1 MKIQNLTYLRRS
13 ALAEIRIPDLGDFD
27 EVEVVELHVAEGDR
41 IEEGDPIL
49 TLETEKAAM
58 DVPSPFAGVV
68 EKISVGPG
76 DSVSQGDLISIVSTE
91 SLPDQKNEPKT
102 EEKEAKQAIEE
113 SDDVSVSE
121 SVKSKHD
128 YDLIVVGAGPGGYAA
143 AFRASD
149 LGLKVGLVDRNS
161 DLGGVCLNVGCI
173 PSKAFLHAA
182 KILDDSK
189 EAEVSGIVFKEPEI
203 DLSKMKE
210 WKNNII
216 GGLTGG
222 LSGLAQQRGVDVV
235 HGTAKFSSKNEI
247 EVNHESDSQR
257 ISSDQFIIA
266 VGSEPAELSF
276 LPDDPRIIDST
287 GALEPDQI
295 PKNILIIGGGIIGL
309 EMATIYSALGSEV
322 TIVELT
328 KQLMPGT
335 DPDLVRPLEKILNKK
350 CKKIMKSS
358 QVTSASASD
367 EGISVSFKK
376 DGEEFSEMFQNVLV
390 AVGRKSNGSLL
401 GLNEIGVNVD
411 ERGIINVDKQ
421 FRTTVESIFAIG
433 DVIGDPML
441 AHKASHEGKIAAEV
455 AAGHKST
462 NDIRCIPSVA
472 YTDPEVAWVGFSEE
486 ECKAKGIDYGKG
498 IFPWSASGRSL
509 TIGRSE
515 GMTKLIFNNSTKKI
529 VGGGIVGPNAGDLIS
544 EIALAIEMDC
554 DVSDIALTVHP
565 HPTLSETV
573 GMAAEVF
580 EGTVTDLYVKPR
592 N

>member
-41 IEEGDPIL
+41 IEEGDPVL

-76 DSVSQGDLISIVSTE
+76 DSVSQGDLISIVSSE
-91 SLPDQKNEPKT
+91 SKPNEEDESNT
-102 EEKEAKQAIEE
+102 EEKETEQPIQE
-113 SDDVSVSE
+113 SEDTSE
-121 SVKSKHD
+121 SSKFKHD

-149 LGLKVGLVDRNS
+149 LGLKVGLVERNS

-203 DLSKMKE
+203 NLSKMKE

-222 LSGLAQQRGVDVV
+222 LSGLAKQRGVDVI

-247 EVNHESDSQR
+247 EVNHESDSRR
-257 ISSDQFIIA
+257 ISSNQFIIA

-295 PKNILIIGGGIIGL
+295 PNDILIIGGGIIGL

-335 DPDLVRPLEKILNKK
+335 DPDLVRPLERILNKK

-358 QVTSASASD
+358 QVISASASD
-367 EGISVSFKK
+367 EGISVSFKN
-376 DGEEFSEMFQNVLV
+376 DDEEFSEIFQNILV

-421 FRTTVESIFAIG
+421 FRTNVESIFAIG

-486 ECKAKGIDYGKG
+486 ECKAKGLDYGKG

-509 TIGRSE
+509 TIGRNE

>member
-41 IEEGDPIL
+41 IEEGDPVL

-76 DSVSQGDLISIVSTE
+76 DSVSQGDLISIVSSE
-91 SLPDQKNEPKT
+91 SKPNEEDQSNT
-102 EEKEAKQAIEE
+102 EEKETEQAIQKNE
-113 SDDVSVSE
+113 DPSE
-121 SVKSKHD
+121 SSQSEND
-128 YDLIVVGAGPGGYAA
+128 YDLIVLGAGPGGYAA

-149 LGLKVGLVDRNS
+149 LGLKVGLVERNS

-203 DLSKMKE
+203 NLSKMKE

-222 LSGLAQQRGVDVV
+222 LSGLAKQRGVDVI

-247 EVNHESDSQR
+247 EVNHESDSRR
-257 ISSDQFIIA
+257 ISSNQFIIA

-295 PKNILIIGGGIIGL
+295 PNDILIIGGGIIGL

-335 DPDLVRPLEKILNKK
+335 DPDLVRPLERILNKK

-358 QVTSASASD
+358 QVISASASD

-376 DGEEFSEMFQNVLV
+376 DDEEFSEIFQNILV

-421 FRTTVESIFAIG
+421 FRTNVESIFAIG

-486 ECKAKGIDYGKG
+486 ECKAKGLDYGKG

-509 TIGRSE
+509 TIGRNE

>member
-41 IEEGDPIL
+41 IEEGDPVL

-76 DSVSQGDLISIVSTE
+76 DSVSQGDLISIVSSE
-91 SLPDQKNEPKT
+91 SKPNEEDESNT
-102 EEKEAKQAIEE
+102 EEKETEQPIQE
-113 SDDVSVSE
+113 SEDTSE
-121 SVKSKHD
+121 SSKFKHD

-149 LGLKVGLVDRNS
+149 LGLKVGLVERNS

-203 DLSKMKE
+203 NLSKMKE

-222 LSGLAQQRGVDVV
+222 LSGLAKQRGVDVI

-247 EVNHESDSQR
+247 EVNHESDSRR
-257 ISSDQFIIA
+257 ISSNQFIIA

-295 PKNILIIGGGIIGL
+295 PNDILIIGGGIIGL

-335 DPDLVRPLEKILNKK
+335 DPDLVRPLERILNKK

-358 QVTSASASD
+358 QVISASASD

-376 DGEEFSEMFQNVLV
+376 DDEEFSEIFQNVLV

-421 FRTTVESIFAIG
+421 FRTNVESIFAIG

-486 ECKAKGIDYGKG
+486 ECKAKGLDYGKG

-509 TIGRSE
+509 TIGRNE

>member
-1 MKIQNLTYLRRS
+1 MT
-13 ALAEIRIPDLGDFD
+13 EIRIPDLGDFD

-91 SLPDQKNEPKT
+91 SLPDQKNEPKA

>member
-41 IEEGDPIL
+41 IEEGDPVL

-76 DSVSQGDLISIVSTE
+76 DSVSQGDLISIVSSE
-91 SLPDQKNEPKT
+91 SKPNEEDESNT
-102 EEKEAKQAIEE
+102 EEKETEQAIQE
-113 SDDVSVSE
+113 SEDPSE
-121 SVKSKHD
+121 SSKFKHD

-149 LGLKVGLVDRNS
+149 LGLKVGLVERNS

-203 DLSKMKE
+203 NLSKMKE

-222 LSGLAQQRGVDVV
+222 LSGLAKQRGVDVI

-247 EVNHESDSQR
+247 EVNHESDSRR
-257 ISSDQFIIA
+257 ISSNQFIIA

-295 PKNILIIGGGIIGL
+295 PNDILIIGGGIIGL

-335 DPDLVRPLEKILNKK
+335 DPDLVRPLERILNKK

-358 QVTSASASD
+358 QVISASASD

-376 DGEEFSEMFQNVLV
+376 DDEEFSEIFQNVLV

-401 GLNEIGVNVD
+401 GLDEIGVNVD

-421 FRTTVESIFAIG
+421 FRTNVESIFAIG

-486 ECKAKGIDYGKG
+486 ECKAKGLDYGKG

-509 TIGRSE
+509 TIGRNE

>member
-1 MKIQNLTYLRRS
+1 MT
-13 ALAEIRIPDLGDFD
+13 EIRIPDLGDFD

-113 SDDVSVSE
+113 GGDVSVSE

-189 EAEVSGIVFKEPEI
+189 EAEVSGILFKEPEI

-266 VGSEPAELSF
+266 VGSEPAKLSF

-486 ECKAKGIDYGKG
+486 ECKAKGLDYGKG

-509 TIGRSE
+509 TIGRNE

>member
-1 MKIQNLTYLRRS
+1 MRIQNLTYLRRS

-41 IEEGDPIL
+41 IEEGDPVL

-76 DSVSQGDLISIVSTE
+76 DSVSQGDLISIVSSE
-91 SLPDQKNEPKT
+91 SKPNEEDESKT
-102 EEKEAKQAIEE
+102 EEKETEQAIQE
-113 SDDVSVSE
+113 SEDPSE
-121 SVKSKHD
+121 SSQSEHD

-149 LGLKVGLVDRNS
+149 LGLKVGLVERNS

-203 DLSKMKE
+203 NLSKMKE

-222 LSGLAQQRGVDVV
+222 LSGLAKQRGVDVI

-247 EVNHESDSQR
+247 EVNHESDSRR
-257 ISSDQFIIA
+257 ISSNQFIIA

-295 PKNILIIGGGIIGL
+295 PNDILIIGGGIIGL

-335 DPDLVRPLEKILNKK
+335 DPDLVRPLERILNKK

-358 QVTSASASD
+358 QVISASASD

-376 DGEEFSEMFQNVLV
+376 DDEEFSEIFQNILV

-421 FRTTVESIFAIG
+421 FRTNVESIFAIG

-486 ECKAKGIDYGKG
+486 ECKAKGLDYGKG

-509 TIGRSE
+509 TIGRNE

>member
-1 MKIQNLTYLRRS
+1 MT
-13 ALAEIRIPDLGDFD
+13 EIRIPDLGDFD

-91 SLPDQKNEPKT
+91 SLPDQKNEPKA

-113 SDDVSVSE
+113 SGDVSVSE

-189 EAEVSGIVFKEPEI
+189 EAEVSGILFKEPEI

-266 VGSEPAELSF
+266 VGSEPAKLSF

-486 ECKAKGIDYGKG
+486 ECKAKGLDYGKG

-509 TIGRSE
+509 TIGRNE

>member
-1 MKIQNLTYLRRS
+1 M
-13 ALAEIRIPDLGDFD
+13 AEIRIPDLGDFD

-41 IEEGDPIL
+41 IEEGDPVL

-76 DSVSQGDLISIVSTE
+76 DSVSQGDLISIVS
-91 SLPDQKNEPKT
+91 
-102 EEKEAKQAIEE
+102 
-113 SDDVSVSE
+113 SE
-121 SVKSKHD
+121 SKSNEEDESNTEKKETEQTIQETEDPSESSQSEHD

-149 LGLKVGLVDRNS
+149 LGLKVGLVERNS

-222 LSGLAQQRGVDVV
+222 LSGLAKQRGVDVI

-247 EVNHESDSQR
+247 EVNHESDSRR
-257 ISSDQFIIA
+257 ISSNQFIIA

-295 PKNILIIGGGIIGL
+295 PNDILIIGGGIIGL

-335 DPDLVRPLEKILNKK
+335 DPDLVRPLERILNKK
-350 CKKIMKSS
+350 CKKIMKST
-358 QVTSASASD
+358 QVNSASASD

-376 DGEEFSEMFQNVLV
+376 DDEEFSEIFQNVLV

-421 FRTTVESIFAIG
+421 FRTNVESIFAIG

-486 ECKAKGIDYGKG
+486 ECKAKGLDYGKG

-509 TIGRSE
+509 TIGRNE

>member
-1 MKIQNLTYLRRS
+1 MRIQNLTYLRKS

-41 IEEGDPIL
+41 IEEGDPVL

-76 DSVSQGDLISIVSTE
+76 DSVSQGDVISIVSSESKPNEEDESNTE
-91 SLPDQKNEPKT
+91 KKET
-102 EEKEAKQAIEE
+102 EQAIQETE
-113 SDDVSVSE
+113 DPSE
-121 SVKSKHD
+121 SSRSEHD

-149 LGLKVGLVDRNS
+149 LGLKVGLVERNS

-203 DLSKMKE
+203 NLSKMKE

-222 LSGLAQQRGVDVV
+222 LSGLAKQRGVDVI

-335 DPDLVRPLEKILNKK
+335 DPDLVRPLERILNKK

-358 QVTSASASD
+358 QVISASSSD
-367 EGISVSFKK
+367 EGITVSFKQ
-376 DGEEFSEMFQNVLV
+376 DDEEFSEIFQNVLV

-401 GLNEIGVNVD
+401 GLDEIGVNVD
-411 ERGIINVDKQ
+411 ERGIIDVDKQ
-421 FRTTVESIFAIG
+421 FRTTVDSIFAIG

-486 ECKAKGIDYGKG
+486 ECKAKGLDYGKG

-509 TIGRSE
+509 TIGRNE

-544 EIALAIEMDC
+544 EISLAIEMDC
-554 DVSDIALTVHP
+554 DVNDIALTVHP

-580 EGTVTDLYVKPR
+580 EGTVTDLYVKPG

>member
-1 MKIQNLTYLRRS
+1 M
-13 ALAEIRIPDLGDFD
+13 AEIRIPDLGDFD

-41 IEEGDPIL
+41 IEEGDPVL

-76 DSVSQGDLISIVSTE
+76 DSVSQGDLISIVSSE
-91 SLPDQKNEPKT
+91 SKPNEEDQSNT
-102 EEKEAKQAIEE
+102 EEKETEQAIQE
-113 SDDVSVSE
+113 SEDPSE
-121 SVKSKHD
+121 SSQSEND
-128 YDLIVVGAGPGGYAA
+128 YDLIVLGAGPGGYAA

-149 LGLKVGLVDRNS
+149 LGLKVGLVERNS

-203 DLSKMKE
+203 NLSKMKE

-222 LSGLAQQRGVDVV
+222 LSGLAKQRGVDVI

-247 EVNHESDSQR
+247 EVNHESDSLR
-257 ISSDQFIIA
+257 ITSNQFIIA

-295 PKNILIIGGGIIGL
+295 PNDILIIGGGIIGL

-335 DPDLVRPLEKILNKK
+335 DPDLVRPLERILNKK

-358 QVTSASASD
+358 QVISASASD

-376 DGEEFSEMFQNVLV
+376 DDEEFSEIFQNVLV

-401 GLNEIGVNVD
+401 GLDEIGVNVD

-421 FRTTVESIFAIG
+421 FRTNVESIFAIG

-486 ECKAKGIDYGKG
+486 ECKAKGLDYGKG

-509 TIGRSE
+509 TIGRNE

>member
-1 MKIQNLTYLRRS
+1 M
-13 ALAEIRIPDLGDFD
+13 AEIRIPDLGDFD

-41 IEEGDPIL
+41 IEEGDPVL

-76 DSVSQGDLISIVSTE
+76 DSVSQGDLISIVSSE
-91 SLPDQKNEPKT
+91 SKPNEEDESKT
-102 EEKEAKQAIEE
+102 EEKETEQAIQE
-113 SDDVSVSE
+113 SEDPSE
-121 SVKSKHD
+121 SSQSEHD

-149 LGLKVGLVDRNS
+149 LGLNVCFVERNY

-203 DLSKMKE
+203 NLSKMKE

-222 LSGLAQQRGVDVV
+222 LSGLAKQRGVDVI

-247 EVNHESDSQR
+247 EVNHESDSR
-257 ISSDQFIIA
+257 SISSDQFIIA

-295 PKNILIIGGGIIGL
+295 PNDILIIGGGIIGL

-335 DPDLVRPLEKILNKK
+335 DPDLVRPLERILNKK

-358 QVTSASASD
+358 QVISASASD

-376 DGEEFSEMFQNVLV
+376 DDEEFSEIFQNVLV

-401 GLNEIGVNVD
+401 GLDEIGVNVD
-411 ERGIINVDKQ
+411 ERGIIDVDKQ

-486 ECKAKGIDYGKG
+486 ECKAKGLDYGKG

-509 TIGRSE
+509 TIGRNE

>member
-1 MKIQNLTYLRRS
+1 M
-13 ALAEIRIPDLGDFD
+13 AEIRIPDLGDFD

-58 DVPSPFAGVV
+58 DVPSPFAGII

-76 DSVSQGDLISIVSTE
+76 DNVSQGDLISIVSSE

-102 EEKEAKQAIEE
+102 EEKKVERVIKEGG
-113 SDDVSVSE
+113 DVSE
-121 SVKSKHD
+121 PTKSKHD

-222 LSGLAQQRGVDVV
+222 LSGLAKQRGVDVI

-335 DPDLVRPLEKILNKK
+335 DPDLVRPLERILNKK

-358 QVTSASASD
+358 QVISASASD
-367 EGISVSFKK
+367 EGITVSFKQ
-376 DGEEFSEMFQNVLV
+376 DDEEFSEMFQNVLV

-401 GLNEIGVNVD
+401 GLDEIGVNVD
-411 ERGIINVDKQ
+411 ERGIIDVDKQ
-421 FRTTVESIFAIG
+421 FRTTVDSIFAIG

-486 ECKAKGIDYGKG
+486 ECKAKGLDYGKG

-509 TIGRSE
+509 TIGRNE

-544 EIALAIEMDC
+544 EISLAIEMDC
-554 DVSDIALTVHP
+554 DVNDIALTVHP

-580 EGTVTDLYVKPR
+580 EGTVTDLYVKPG

>member
-1 MKIQNLTYLRRS
+1 M
-13 ALAEIRIPDLGDFD
+13 AEIRIPDLGDFD

-41 IEEGDPIL
+41 IEEGDPVL

-76 DSVSQGDLISIVSTE
+76 DSVSQGDLISIVSSE
-91 SLPDQKNEPKT
+91 SKPNEEDESNT
-102 EEKEAKQAIEE
+102 EEKETEQPIQE
-113 SDDVSVSE
+113 SEDTSE
-121 SVKSKHD
+121 SSKFKHD

-149 LGLKVGLVDRNS
+149 LGLKVGLVERNS

-203 DLSKMKE
+203 NLSKMKE

-222 LSGLAQQRGVDVV
+222 LSGLAKQRGVDVI

-247 EVNHESDSQR
+247 EVNHESDSRR
-257 ISSDQFIIA
+257 ISSNQFIIA

-295 PKNILIIGGGIIGL
+295 PNDILIIGGGIIGL

-335 DPDLVRPLEKILNKK
+335 DPDLVRPLERILNKK

-358 QVTSASASD
+358 QVISASASD

-376 DGEEFSEMFQNVLV
+376 DDEEFSEIFQNVLV

-401 GLNEIGVNVD
+401 GLDEIGVNVD

-421 FRTTVESIFAIG
+421 FRTNVESIFAIG

-486 ECKAKGIDYGKG
+486 ECKAKGLDYGKG

-509 TIGRSE
+509 TIGRNE

>member
-41 IEEGDPIL
+41 IEEGDPVL

-76 DSVSQGDLISIVSTE
+76 DSVSQGDLISIVSSE
-91 SLPDQKNEPKT
+91 SKPNEEDESNT
-102 EEKEAKQAIEE
+102 EEKETEQPIQE
-113 SDDVSVSE
+113 SEDTSE
-121 SVKSKHD
+121 SSKFKHD

-149 LGLKVGLVDRNS
+149 LGLKVGLVERNS

-203 DLSKMKE
+203 NLSKMKE

-222 LSGLAQQRGVDVV
+222 LSGLAKQRGVDVI

-247 EVNHESDSQR
+247 EVNHESDSRR
-257 ISSDQFIIA
+257 ISSNQFIIA

-295 PKNILIIGGGIIGL
+295 PNDILIIGGGIIGL

-335 DPDLVRPLEKILNKK
+335 DPDLVRPLERILNKK

-358 QVTSASASD
+358 QVISASASD

-376 DGEEFSEMFQNVLV
+376 DDEEFSEIFQNVLV

-401 GLNEIGVNVD
+401 GLDEIGVNVD

-486 ECKAKGIDYGKG
+486 ECKAKGLDYGKG

-509 TIGRSE
+509 TIGRNE

>member
-1 MKIQNLTYLRRS
+1 M
-13 ALAEIRIPDLGDFD
+13 AEIRIPDLGDFD

-41 IEEGDPIL
+41 IEEGDPVL

-76 DSVSQGDLISIVSTE
+76 DSVSQGDLISIVSSE
-91 SLPDQKNEPKT
+91 SKPNEEDESNT
-102 EEKEAKQAIEE
+102 EEKETEQPIQE
-113 SDDVSVSE
+113 SEDTSE
-121 SVKSKHD
+121 SSKFKHD

-149 LGLKVGLVDRNS
+149 LGLKVGLVERNS

-203 DLSKMKE
+203 NLSKMKE

-222 LSGLAQQRGVDVV
+222 LSGLAKQRGVDVI

-247 EVNHESDSQR
+247 EVNHESDSRR
-257 ISSDQFIIA
+257 ISSNQFIIA

-295 PKNILIIGGGIIGL
+295 PNDILIIGGGIIGL

-335 DPDLVRPLEKILNKK
+335 DPDLVRPLERILNKK

-358 QVTSASASD
+358 QVISASASD

-376 DGEEFSEMFQNVLV
+376 DDDEFSEIFQNILV

-421 FRTTVESIFAIG
+421 FRTNVESIFAIG

-486 ECKAKGIDYGKG
+486 ECKAKGLDYGKG

-509 TIGRSE
+509 TIGRNE

>member
-27 EVEVVELHVAEGDR
+27 EVEVVELHVVEGDR

-76 DSVSQGDLISIVSTE
+76 DSVSQGDLISIVSSE
-91 SLPDQKNEPKT
+91 SKPNEEDESNT
-102 EEKEAKQAIEE
+102 EEKETEQAIQE
-113 SDDVSVSE
+113 SEDPSE
-121 SVKSKHD
+121 SSKSEHD
-128 YDLIVVGAGPGGYAA
+128 YDLIVLGAGPGGYAA

-149 LGLKVGLVDRNS
+149 LGLKVGLVERNS

-203 DLSKMKE
+203 NLSKMKE

-222 LSGLAQQRGVDVV
+222 LSGLAKQRGVDVI

-247 EVNHESDSQR
+247 EVNHESDSER

-295 PKNILIIGGGIIGL
+295 PNDILIIGGGIIGL

-335 DPDLVRPLEKILNKK
+335 DPDLVRPLERILNKK

-358 QVTSASASD
+358 QVISASASD

-376 DGEEFSEMFQNVLV
+376 DDEEFSEIFQNVLV

-411 ERGIINVDKQ
+411 ERGIIGVDKQ

-486 ECKAKGIDYGKG
+486 ECKAKGLDYGKG

-509 TIGRSE
+509 TIGRNE

-529 VGGGIVGPNAGDLIS
+529 IGGGIVGPNAGDLIS

>member
-1 MKIQNLTYLRRS
+1 MRIQNLTYLRRS

-41 IEEGDPIL
+41 IEEGDPVL

-76 DSVSQGDLISIVSTE
+76 DSVSQGDLISIVSSE
-91 SLPDQKNEPKT
+91 SKPNEEDESNT
-102 EEKEAKQAIEE
+102 EEKETEQAIQKNE
-113 SDDVSVSE
+113 DPSE
-121 SVKSKHD
+121 SSQSEND
-128 YDLIVVGAGPGGYAA
+128 YDLIVLGAGPGGYAA

-149 LGLKVGLVDRNS
+149 LGLKVGLVERNS

-189 EAEVSGIVFKEPEI
+189 DAEVSGIVFKEPEI
-203 DLSKMKE
+203 NLSKMKE

-222 LSGLAQQRGVDVV
+222 LSGLAKQRGVDVI

-247 EVNHESDSQR
+247 EVNHESDSRR
-257 ISSDQFIIA
+257 ISSNQFIIA

-295 PKNILIIGGGIIGL
+295 PNDILIIGGGIIGL

-335 DPDLVRPLEKILNKK
+335 DPDLVRPLERILNKK

-358 QVTSASASD
+358 QVISASASD

-376 DGEEFSEMFQNVLV
+376 DDEEFSEIFQNILV

-421 FRTTVESIFAIG
+421 FRTNVESIFAIG

-486 ECKAKGIDYGKG
+486 ECKAKGLDYGKG

-509 TIGRSE
+509 TIGRNE

-580 EGTVTDLYVKPR
+580 EGTVTDLYVKTR

>member
-1 MKIQNLTYLRRS
+1 M
-13 ALAEIRIPDLGDFD
+13 AEIRIPDLGDFD
-27 EVEVVELHVAEGDR
+27 EVEVVELHVAQGDR
-41 IEEGDPIL
+41 IEEGDPVL

-68 EKISVGPG
+68 DKISVGPG
-76 DSVSQGDLISIVSTE
+76 DSVSQGDLISIVS
-91 SLPDQKNEPKT
+91 
-102 EEKEAKQAIEE
+102 
-113 SDDVSVSE
+113 SE
-121 SVKSKHD
+121 SKSNEEDESNTEKKETEQTIQETEDPSESSQSEHD

-149 LGLKVGLVDRNS
+149 LGLKVGLVERNS

-189 EAEVSGIVFKEPEI
+189 DAEVSGIVFKEPEI
-203 DLSKMKE
+203 NLSKMKE

-222 LSGLAQQRGVDVV
+222 LSGLAKQRGVDVI

-247 EVNHESDSQR
+247 EVNHESDSRR

-295 PKNILIIGGGIIGL
+295 PSDILIIGGGIIGL

-328 KQLMPGT
+328 KQLMPET
-335 DPDLVRPLEKILNKK
+335 DPDLVRPLERILNKK

-358 QVTSASASD
+358 QVISAIASD

-376 DGEEFSEMFQNVLV
+376 DDEEFSEIFQNVLV

-421 FRTTVESIFAIG
+421 FRTNVESIFAIG

-486 ECKAKGIDYGKG
+486 ECKAKGLDYGKG

-509 TIGRSE
+509 TIGRNE